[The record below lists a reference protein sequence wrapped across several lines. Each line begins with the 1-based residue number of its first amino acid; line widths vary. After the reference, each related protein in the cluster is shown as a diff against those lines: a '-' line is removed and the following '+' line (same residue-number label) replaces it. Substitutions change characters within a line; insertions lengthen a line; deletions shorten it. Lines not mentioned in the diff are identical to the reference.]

1 MARARSRRFAARRST
16 RTWQVAA
23 LVAAAALAA
32 AGCSSSSSSSG
43 TSASSSSSTP
53 ASGTST
59 APGNA
64 TSGTV
69 NWWASP
75 INTSGKDVRQVLI
88 SDFEKAYP
96 GIKVTLTS
104 APTNTDT
111 NRATLATDISG
122 GSATPDVF
130 MGDVIWP
137 AQFGAHQLAV
147 PLSDYLPS
155 SYFAQFAPG
164 LVQGATYNGKVY
176 GSPMFEDNGFLY
188 YRKDLLTK
196 ENLPVPTTWE
206 QLLSESETLQKA
218 GLVKYGYVFQGASY
232 EGLTCNYMEFLTS
245 AGGMATNADYS
256 TATLDSAA
264 SIKAVTFM
272 RSLVTSGVSPA
283 SVTTFQEAQAMS
295 TFAAGKRRVPAELG
309 LRLRRLPGPGHP
321 DRRQGRR
328 GAAADVPGHARPR
341 VLQHRRLELVHQPA
355 QQEHRGGP
363 DLHQVAGLHPGPDG
377 PRHGVLVDPDRGV
390 GADLPRGPR
399 QEPGAGHR
407 GEGQA
412 GPAARGHAQ
421 LPAAEHR
428 DLHQR
433 ELGAGRLDL
442 TVGGHVGGPISR
454 QHGPRPAPPAACN
467 RIADAQGQQVA
478 PHACWP
484 WAAFRVTNITWA
496 GRGELP
502 PGTKG

>member
-32 AGCSSSSSSSG
+32 AGCSSSSSSSSG
-43 TSASSSSSTP
+43 TSASGSSTP

-88 SDFEKAYP
+88 SDFEKANP

-104 APTNTDT
+104 APTDTDT

-147 PLSDYLPS
+147 PLSNYLPA

-164 LVQGATYNGKVY
+164 LVAGATYKGQVY
-176 GSPMFEDNGFLY
+176 GSPLFEDQGFLY

-206 QLLSESETLQKA
+206 QLESEAEQLQKA

-232 EGLTCNYMEFLTS
+232 EGLTCNYMEFLAS
-245 AGGMATNADYS
+245 AGGTATKADYS

-272 RSLVTSGVSPA
+272 RSLVTTGVSPA
-283 SVTTFQEAQAMS
+283 AVTTFQEAQAMS
-295 TFAAGKRRVPAELG
+295 TFASGQAAFLRNWDYAYADSQVPGTPTVGKVGVAPMPTFAGMPA
-309 LRLRRLPGPGHP
+309 PGYSNIGGWNLYINPHSKNV
-321 DRRQGRR
+321 
-328 GAAADVPGHARPR
+328 AADLTFIKFMASTQAQMDLVTVSSSIPTVESVRTSPAVIAESPVLATVPKTK
-341 VLQHRRLELVHQPA
+341 LV
-355 QQEHRGGP
+355 
-363 DLHQVAGLHPGPDG
+363 
-377 PRHGVLVDPDRGV
+377 
-390 GADLPRGPR
+390 
-399 QEPGAGHR
+399 
-407 GEGQA
+407 
-412 GPAARGHAQ
+412 
-421 LPAAEHR
+421 
-428 DLHQR
+428 
-433 ELGAGRLDL
+433 
-442 TVGGHVGGPISR
+442 
-454 QHGPRPAPPAACN
+454 PRPAGTPNYPQLSTAIYQNVNSALAGSTSPSAAMS
-467 RIADAQGQQVA
+467 AAQS
-478 PHACWP
+478 
-484 WAAFRVTNITWA
+484 AANTALSSSA
-496 GRGELP
+496 GGL
-502 PGTKG
+502 